1 NNVSRGRPRVGGV
14 ENFQSAVDLPTPS
27 RSLAKVR
34 ARSRPVLIAAIRAS
48 IAAARRNFRRPRDTS
63 RQTRSQ
69 ERSSPEENRSSPLPL
84 KPDNRLLEVEVRKWS
99 LEPVDACLKPNVNI
113 LRLNT

>member
-1 NNVSRGRPRVGGV
+1 M
-14 ENFQSAVDLPTPS
+14 PS

-34 ARSRPVLIAAIRAS
+34 ARSHLVLIAAILAS

-69 ERSSPEENRSSPLPL
+69 ERSSREENRSSLLPL
-84 KPDNRLLEVEVRKWS
+84 KADRPSLTAFRICIEAETISAAVKGLEMVSGTGRY
-99 LEPVDACLKPNVNI
+99 LPQPNVNI
-113 LRLNT
+113 